1 VQNRGRRSKEFAEI
15 PNLNPSGAGLRLAR
29 TKSQEPRAN
38 SRPRLCYPPTQEK
51 LLPGFNGL
59 RVLSFE
65 SRRAKEIAQLIAN
78 NGGVPIVA
86 PSTREVPDKP
96 HEDELK
102 LIRGILGGN
111 YDVVIFMTGVGARAL
126 LDAADTVAPR
136 NEFLAA
142 LRRTRVV
149 VRGAKPAGV
158 MREFNVPVWINA
170 PEPNTWREIV
180 QAFDQNSVSVPL
192 NGLRIAVQEHGEPS
206 TQMYEALRERGAEVF
221 PAHVY
226 RWELPEDTGPLKDA
240 IRSVCAGSVD
250 VVMFTSSV
258 QLAHAIKVA
267 EEIGVQAEFIAGL
280 GRTVVA
286 SIGPVASAA
295 LHKHG
300 VAVDIEPSH
309 PKMGF
314 LVKEAAERS
323 EDLLRAKTHAY
334 WTSKKLRGGL

>member
-1 VQNRGRRSKEFAEI
+1 M
-15 PNLNPSGAGLRLAR
+15 
-29 TKSQEPRAN
+29 
-38 SRPRLCYPPTQEK
+38 
-51 LLPGFNGL
+51 PGFNGL

-65 SRRAKEIAQLIAN
+65 SRRAKEIAQLIVN

-86 PSTREVPDKP
+86 PSTREVPDTP

-102 LIRGILGGN
+102 LIRGVLDGD

-126 LDAADTVAPR
+126 LDAAETVAPR
-136 NEFLAA
+136 DEFLAA
-142 LRRTRVV
+142 LKQTRVV
-149 VRGAKPAGV
+149 VRGVKPAGV

-180 QAFDQNSVSVPL
+180 QAFDQNAQSVPL

-226 RWELPEDTGPLKDA
+226 RWELPEDTGPLKEA
-240 IRSVCAGSVD
+240 VRSVCAGSVD

-258 QLAHAIKVA
+258 QLAHAMRVA
-267 EEIGVQAEFIAGL
+267 EEIGLRAEFVAGL
-280 GRTVVA
+280 RRAAIA

-295 LHKHG
+295 LRKNG
-300 VAVDIEPSH
+300 VEVDIEPSH

-314 LVKEAAERS
+314 LVKEAAEKS
-323 EDLLRAKTHAY
+323 GELLRTKTH
-334 WTSKKLRGGL
+334 TRT